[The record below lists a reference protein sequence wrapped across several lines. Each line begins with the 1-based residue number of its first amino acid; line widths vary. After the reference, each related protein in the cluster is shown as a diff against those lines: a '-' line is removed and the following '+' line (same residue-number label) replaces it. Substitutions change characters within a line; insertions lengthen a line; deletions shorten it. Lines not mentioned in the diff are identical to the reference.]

1 MAIASRQSINYPKQT
16 GSAYRNPPAPPARG
30 TGFSA
35 SNPRPA
41 TPLVVIE
48 IAQQIGPAPF
58 APVVSGDTNCG
69 YYEHDRAGSHTQ
81 PGLVHVSLLGSMRIA
96 TQL

>member
-1 MAIASRQSINYPKQT
+1 M
-16 GSAYRNPPAPPARG
+16 
-30 TGFSA
+30 FSA
-35 SNPRPA
+35 SNPCPA
-41 TPLVVIE
+41 TPVVVIE
-48 IAQQIGPAPF
+48 VAQQLGPAPF

-81 PGLVHVSLLGSMRIA
+81 PGLVHVSLPGSMRIA

>member
-1 MAIASRQSINYPKQT
+1 M
-16 GSAYRNPPAPPARG
+16 
-30 TGFSA
+30 
-35 SNPRPA
+35 
-41 TPLVVIE
+41 VIE

-58 APVVSGDTNCG
+58 APIVSGDTNCG

-81 PGLVHVSLLGSMRIA
+81 PGRVHVSLLGSMRIA